1 MRFDYV
7 LFDLDGTL
15 TDPKVGITKSA
26 ANALKV
32 FGIEADPE
40 TLTCFIGPPLNETFG
55 ERYGFTDEQITVAVA
70 KFREY
75 FEPHGWL
82 ENVPYPGIE
91 KTLER
96 LQNAGLRLILAT
108 SKPEKFAK
116 RIMERFDLAKYF
128 TLLCGA
134 PMDEHKAGK
143 AAIVARAIAEAGIT
157 DLTRAVMVG
166 DKRHDVEGARRNGLD
181 TVGVLW
187 GYGTRE
193 ELETAG
199 AKTLAAD
206 LGSLERILLEDEH
219 AGQSGF

>member
-1 MRFDYV
+1 MAARYA

-15 TDPKVGITKSA
+15 TDPKEGITHSA
-26 ANALKV
+26 AYALRH

-40 TLTCFIGPPLNETFG
+40 SLTAFIGPPLLETFPMFG
-55 ERYGFTDEQITVAVA
+55 IPEDKLHEAVS

-75 FEPHGWL
+75 FEPRGWM

-91 KTLER
+91 GTLEK
-96 LQNAGLRLILAT
+96 LQKAGISLILAT
-108 SKPEKFAK
+108 SKPEKFAI

-128 TLLCGA
+128 THLCGA
-134 PMDEHKAGK
+134 PMDESKAHKAGV
-143 AAIVARAIAEAGIT
+143 VARAIKEAGIT
-157 DLTRAVMVG
+157 DPSRVLMVG
-166 DKRHDVEGARRNGLD
+166 DRRHDVEGARQNGLA

-199 AKTLAAD
+199 AKYLAEN
-206 LGSLERILLEDEH
+206 LGELEEILLR
-219 AGQSGF
+219 

>member
-1 MRFDYV
+1 MGIDYA

-15 TDPKVGITKSA
+15 TDPKVGITRSA
-26 ANALKV
+26 AHALRH

-40 TLTCFIGPPLNETFG
+40 TLTCFIGPPLNETFS
-55 ERYGFTDEQITVAVA
+55 ERFGLTEDQLPTAVS

-75 FEPHGWL
+75 FEPRGWL

-91 KTLER
+91 RTLER
-96 LQNAGLRLILAT
+96 LQGAGITLILAT
-108 SKPEKFAK
+108 SKPEAFAR

-128 TLLCGA
+128 THLCGA
-134 PMDEHKAGK
+134 PMDEKKAFK
-143 AAIVARAIAEAGIT
+143 AAVVERAVREAGIR
-157 DLTRAVMVG
+157 DKSRALMVG
-166 DKRHDVEGARRNGLD
+166 DKRHDVEGARQNGIS

-199 AKTLAAD
+199 AKYLAED
-206 LGSLERILLEDEH
+206 LAQMEEILLR
-219 AGQSGF
+219 

>member
-1 MRFDYV
+1 MGAKFA

-15 TDPKVGITKSA
+15 TDPREGITRSA
-26 ANALKV
+26 AHALKH

-40 TLTCFIGPPLNETFG
+40 ELTFFIGPPLYESF
-55 ERYGFTDEQITVAVA
+55 ERFPIPEDRMEEAVA
-70 KFREY
+70 AFREY
-75 FEPHGWL
+75 FEPRGWM

-91 KTLER
+91 GTLER
-96 LQNAGLRLILAT
+96 LRGAGMTLILAT
-108 SKPEKFAK
+108 SKPEAFAK

-134 PMDEHKAGK
+134 PMDERR
-143 AAIVARAIAEAGIT
+143 AAKSAVVARALRESGVA
-157 DLTRAVMVG
+157 DPSRALMVG
-166 DKRHDVEGARRNGLD
+166 DRRHDVEGAGANGLD

-199 AKTLAAD
+199 AKYLAEN
-206 LGSLERILLEDEH
+206 LGELEEILL
-219 AGQSGF
+219 Q

>member
-26 ANALKV
+26 ANALSY

-40 TLTCFIGPPLNETFG
+40 TLTFFIGPPLGETFG

-75 FEPHGWL
+75 FEPRGWL

-96 LQNAGLRLILAT
+96 LQSAGLKLILAT

-116 RIMERFDLAKYF
+116 RIMERFDLAQYF
-128 TLLCGA
+128 LLLCGA
-134 PMDEHKAGK
+134 PMDERKAGK
-143 AAIVARAIAEAGIT
+143 AAIVARALREAGVT

-166 DKRHDVEGARRNGLD
+166 DKRHDVAGARQNGLD
-181 TVGVLW
+181 AVGVLW

-199 AKTLAAD
+199 AKYLAAD
-206 LGSLERILLEDEH
+206 LGELEKIILEDEH
-219 AGQSGF
+219 AGQSGL